1 MIVLDSD
8 ILIEIFDRHSKT
20 GERYYDRIL
29 ESREPFC
36 TTALNLHEVRYGL
49 EKYAKQST
57 ELTDIPALD
66 YTAEDARL
74 SSSLEIMA
82 ERKGRKVRGMDSMI
96 AATAINNGSKI
107 FTLDTGHF
115 RMFEEA
121 GLQFFQMPNG
131 TCRSHK

>member
-1 MIVLDSD
+1 MRSD
-8 ILIEIFDRHSKT
+8 T
-20 GERYYDRIL
+20 
-29 ESREPFC
+29 
-36 TTALNLHEVRYGL
+36 EVRYGL

-74 SSSLEIMA
+74 SSWLEIMA
-82 ERKGRKVRGMDSMI
+82 ERKGRKVRRMDSMI
-96 AATAINNGSKI
+96 AATAINNGAKI
-107 FTLDTGHF
+107 FTLDTGRF
-115 RMFEEA
+115 MVFEEA